1 MEELDMEEQK
11 TKHHRGRGKKN
22 KKRDIVGNIVL
33 VVALAVFAVSAFQL
47 YTIFSEY
54 REGDKQYSN
63 IQDVAIVETKK
74 PDTKEPEQNQEQ
86 GTEAPEAVPEYKID
100 FGKLKSINPDVVGWI
115 QFEEPSKIN
124 YPIVHGTD
132 NSKYLTTTFEGK
144 KNKFGTI
151 FVDVDNAGDFSDRN
165 TFIYGHHMNNG
176 SMFAKLLKYKDVNY
190 YKAHPYFYIYTP
202 NGMINKYQIFAT
214 SVVKDTSD
222 SYIKWYEDDEAY
234 QNYLSYIEQEAD
246 YVTGVEVTA
255 ESKIVSLSTC
265 TNVRD
270 DERYLVHAVKISE
283 EPVE

>member
-1 MEELDMEEQK
+1 M
-11 TKHHRGRGKKN
+11 
-22 KKRDIVGNIVL
+22 
-33 VVALAVFAVSAFQL
+33 
-47 YTIFSEY
+47 
-54 REGDKQYSN
+54 
-63 IQDVAIVETKK
+63 ETKK